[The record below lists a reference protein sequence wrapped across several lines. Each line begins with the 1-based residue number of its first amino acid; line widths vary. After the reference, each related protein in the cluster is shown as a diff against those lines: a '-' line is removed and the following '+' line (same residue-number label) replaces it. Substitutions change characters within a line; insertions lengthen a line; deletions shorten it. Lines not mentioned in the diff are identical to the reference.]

1 MSFEEDREMLCRN
14 LSIPLEEE
22 YALDS
27 QITRLLESLELTVRE
42 DRSLFNGASK
52 AFVRNHFNNW
62 TVSEEAKAEQP
73 SATFFGNKNGSPRG
87 VSTRYTFPIHVDAAS
102 LHSVVH
108 AAPQPPQYDMEGI
121 GYVNVLDCHWGDLD
135 PEDEDESEEPVEGC
149 RLYDVGW
156 IKVRVERL
164 VPDIYKDLL
173 EHHHW
178 YNYFKRPPEVWV

>member
-1 MSFEEDREMLCRN
+1 MRMSFEEDREMLRRG

-22 YALDS
+22 CALDS

-102 LHSVVH
+102 LHSIMH
-108 AAPQPPQYDMEGI
+108 AAPQPP
-121 GYVNVLDCHWGDLD
+121 
-135 PEDEDESEEPVEGC
+135 
-149 RLYDVGW
+149 
-156 IKVRVERL
+156 
-164 VPDIYKDLL
+164 
-173 EHHHW
+173 
-178 YNYFKRPPEVWV
+178 